1 MGVSHR
7 SIVGDSNQDY
17 NPSSELELTPRSF
30 AIAKIIKSQD
40 RQEGMQAYNTQKS
53 YRKRSSRKLINH
65 VPVIPFVTFALDSLK
80 TFLKKGQKPENGFWP
95 VIRTKQCGFS
105 SPIVAQL
112 RSHRRQQ
119 KDHIDFK
126 HFAGCV

>member
-65 VPVIPFVTFALDSLK
+65 VPVIPFNCYLCFGFAKNLSE
-80 TFLKKGQKPENGFWP
+80 KGPE
-95 VIRTKQCGFS
+95 T
-105 SPIVAQL
+105 
-112 RSHRRQQ
+112 
-119 KDHIDFK
+119 
-126 HFAGCV
+126 